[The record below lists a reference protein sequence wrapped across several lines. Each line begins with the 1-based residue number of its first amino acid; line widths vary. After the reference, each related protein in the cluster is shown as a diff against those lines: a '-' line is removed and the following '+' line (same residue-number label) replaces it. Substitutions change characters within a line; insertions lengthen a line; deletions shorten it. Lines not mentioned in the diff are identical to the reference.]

1 MQEKTRSVDGDLQAR
16 VQDLQARY
24 AQCID
29 DALLD
34 RWPEFFTE
42 DGRYLLTTADNFAR
56 GLPLG
61 MMYATS
67 QRMLR
72 DRIAA
77 LREVNVY
84 EAQRY
89 RHVISMPVV
98 ARDGEGVQAQTNFFV
113 ARIMHT
119 GETMLFATG
128 CYRDR
133 ITFAADGT
141 LRFAEKVVVLD
152 SRQIDTLVAIPL

>member
-1 MQEKTRSVDGDLQAR
+1 MQEKTCSVDGDLQAL

-34 RWPEFFTE
+34 RWPDFFTE
-42 DGRYLLTTADNFAR
+42 NGRYLLTTADNFAR

-77 LREVNVY
+77 LREVNVF

-98 ARDGEGVQAQTNFFV
+98 ERDGEVVRAQTNFFV

-128 CYRDR
+128 GYRDR
-133 ITFAADGT
+133 IAFAADGS
-141 LRFAEKVVVLD
+141 LRFAEKIVVLD

>member
-34 RWPEFFTE
+34 GWPDFFTE

-89 RHVISMPVV
+89 RHAISMPVV
-98 ARDGEGVQAQTNFFV
+98 VRDGEMVQAQTNFFV

-133 ITFAADGT
+133 IAFAADGT

>member
-1 MQEKTRSVDGDLQAR
+1 VQEKIRNADGDLQAR

-34 RWPEFFTE
+34 RWPDFFTE
-42 DGRYLLTTADNFAR
+42 EGRYLLTTSDNFAR
-56 GLPLG
+56 ELPLG

-89 RHVISMPVV
+89 RHVISMSVV
-98 ARDGEGVQAQTNFFV
+98 EHDDEIVRARTNFFV
-113 ARIMHT
+113 ARIMQT
-119 GETMLFATG
+119 GETTLFATG

-133 ITFAADGT
+133 IAFAADRT

>member
-1 MQEKTRSVDGDLQAR
+1 MQEKNRSVDGELQAR

-34 RWPEFFTE
+34 QWPDFFTE
-42 DGRYLLTTADNFAR
+42 DGRYLLTTADNVAR

-89 RHVISMPVV
+89 RHIISMPVV
-98 ARDGEGVQAQTNFFV
+98 ARDGDVVRAQTNFFV

-128 CYRDR
+128 CYRDS
-133 ITFAADGT
+133 ISVANDGS
-141 LRFAEKVVVLD
+141 LRFAEKIVILD